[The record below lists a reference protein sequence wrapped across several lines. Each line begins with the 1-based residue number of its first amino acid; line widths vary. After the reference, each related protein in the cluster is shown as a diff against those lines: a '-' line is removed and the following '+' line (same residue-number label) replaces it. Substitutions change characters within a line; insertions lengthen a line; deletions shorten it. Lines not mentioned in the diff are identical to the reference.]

1 MAAKEHLSG
10 QLSMF
15 LPAREL
21 MEYTAGHT
29 EGYDDE
35 YLTMNNSPRLYANKL
50 QESKDGGWNGNT
62 SNDRLYTSIKKE
74 GVKSPVQLRIRHAK
88 KDVQIWDGHHRLA
101 SAHDIDP
108 NMEIPVRY
116 V

>member
-1 MAAKEHLSG
+1 MSAQEHLSG

-15 LPAREL
+15 VPAREL
-21 MEYTAGHT
+21 MTYTAGHT
-29 EGYDDE
+29 ESWHPD
-35 YLTMNNSPRLYANKL
+35 YLPMNESTEVYKNKL
-50 QESKDGGWNGNT
+50 QESKEGLHDGASSYN
-62 SNDRLYTSIKKE
+62 LYDSIKKE
-74 GVKSPVQLRIRHAK
+74 GVKNPVSLRIRKIK
-88 KDVQIWDGHHRLA
+88 KDTQIWDGHHRVV